1 MEGSATF
8 APLILRGM
16 LAEHGALLGRVHG
29 MDFVLEFWQYLV
41 IKVFTIVLV
50 LPYIVVLR
58 IAFMAPLNH
67 FDYRQCYSYITS

>member
-8 APLILRGM
+8 APLILRGI
-16 LAEHGALLGRVHG
+16 LAEHGALSGHVCG
-29 MDFVLEFWQYLV
+29 ADFVLGSWQYSV

-58 IAFMAPLNH
+58 KASGVPSNH